1 MRKGLSKTTTSR
13 AILRTFTLIA
23 ACLVCSS
30 EQRML
35 ANTPTLPGL
44 VSWWQGEGNGLDSFG
59 ANNATLRGGTTYRAG
74 EVGQAFSFNGS
85 SAYAYMPASSSLNV
99 GAGGGFSI
107 VAWVNP
113 STATGIRPIFEW
125 NNSSGNGGIG
135 AHFWMSTVTP
145 GDLYANI
152 IDTSLQ
158 NHGIAS
164 ASGTITANEFQNF
177 ALTYDKASG
186 SAVLY
191 RNGIVVQSANLG
203 SFTPQT
209 SFNAYIGLRPSGS
222 FSQIY
227 LDAAVDE
234 TSLYSRALSCSEI
247 QSLYNWGLANA
258 VPEPGSG
265 ALVALGAV
273 LIGLRRRLRP

>member
-1 MRKGLSKTTTSR
+1 
-13 AILRTFTLIA
+13 LRTLTLIA
-23 ACLVCSS
+23 ACLACSS
-30 EQRML
+30 EQRIL
-35 ANTPTLPGL
+35 ASTPTLPGL
-44 VSWWQGEGNGLDSFG
+44 VSWWQSEGNGLDSFG
-59 ANNATLRGGTTYRAG
+59 ANNATLRGGATYTAG

-99 GAGGGFSI
+99 GEGGGFSI
-107 VAWVNP
+107 VAWVKP
-113 STATGIRPIFEW
+113 TTATGIRPIFEW

-135 AHFWMSTVTP
+135 AHFWMSTDSP

-152 IDTSLQ
+152 IDTSLH

-164 ASGTITANEFQNF
+164 PSGTITANEFQNF

-186 SAVLY
+186 SAILY

-209 SFNAYIGLRPSGS
+209 TFNAYIGLRPSGD

-234 TSLYSRALSCSEI
+234 TSLYSRALSSFEI

-258 VPEPGSG
+258 VPEPGAAG
-265 ALVALGAV
+265 LVLLGTVMLAARRQ
-273 LIGLRRRLRP
+273 LRNQRLRN